1 MRGRGRR
8 TSRTKP
14 RQVRCFDA
22 PAGAEQRGET
32 VPMTATVVH
41 LIGEEHRTIA
51 RLLDLIEREVSA
63 FAAGETP
70 DLDLLAS
77 ILRYTQEYPD
87 RFHHPKEDLI
97 FRKLKERN
105 SAAAATVDAVLQEH
119 EAVGQYSEDFAKLI
133 ERL

>member
-1 MRGRGRR
+1 MKFNGLMRGRGRR

-32 VPMTATVVH
+32 VTMTATVVH
-41 LIGEEHRTIA
+41 LIGEGHRTIA

-77 ILRYTQEYPD
+77 ILRASC
-87 RFHHPKEDLI
+87 
-97 FRKLKERN
+97 RN
-105 SAAAATVDAVLQEH
+105 RQIGEPLAEI
-119 EAVGQYSEDFAKLI
+119 G
-133 ERL
+133 R